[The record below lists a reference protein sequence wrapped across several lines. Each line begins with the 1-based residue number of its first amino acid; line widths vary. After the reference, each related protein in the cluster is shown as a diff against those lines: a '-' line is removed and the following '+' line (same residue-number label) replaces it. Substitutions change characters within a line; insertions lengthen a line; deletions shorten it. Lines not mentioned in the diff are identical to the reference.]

1 MDSTKN
7 VTLGITLLIII
18 LFIGTIGYS
27 VIQKWD
33 LLDSLY
39 MTIITITTVGFGE
52 VSEMGVPGKLFTIG
66 LIASGVGIAAY
77 IVGSLSR
84 MMVEGEIRAILGR
97 RKLEKQI
104 QTLTNHYIICGCG
117 RIGSLVCKEFATFT
131 KPLPF
136 VVIEKDPE
144 VIEKIEEDNY
154 LYVQGNSTEEDVL
167 LKAGL
172 KRAKGLVTAV
182 SSDSDN
188 VYITLTARELNPE
201 LFILARASDEG
212 AEKKLLRAGADK
224 VISPYHIGGRR
235 MAQAIL
241 RPAVVDFLEL
251 AVHNKN
257 MELQLEE
264 IKVKRASQFVGVS
277 LKDSGIRQNL
287 GLIIVAIKKPTGDM
301 VFNPSPESTIELGDT
316 VLALG
321 EKKNLVDMEKI
332 MDA

>member
-1 MDSTKN
+1 M
-7 VTLGITLLIII
+7 
-18 LFIGTIGYS
+18 
-27 VIQKWD
+27 
-33 LLDSLY
+33 
-39 MTIITITTVGFGE
+39 
-52 VSEMGVPGKLFTIG
+52 
-66 LIASGVGIAAY
+66 
-77 IVGSLSR
+77 
-84 MMVEGEIRAILGR
+84 
-97 RKLEKQI
+97 
-104 QTLTNHYIICGCG
+104 
-117 RIGSLVCKEFATFT
+117 
-131 KPLPF
+131 
-136 VVIEKDPE
+136 VIEKDPE

-172 KRAKGLVTAV
+172 NKAKGLVTAV

-188 VYITLTARELNPE
+188 VYITLTARELNPK

-212 AEKKLLRAGADK
+212 AEKKLLRAGPDK

-241 RPAVVDFLEL
+241 RPTVVDFLEL
-251 AVHNKN
+251 AVHDKSI
-257 MELQLEE
+257 ELQLED

-277 LKDSGIRQNL
+277 LKDSGIRQNM
-287 GLIIVAIKKPTGDM
+287 GLIIVAIKKSTGDM
-301 VFNPSPESTIELGDT
+301 VFNPLPESTIELGDT